1 MSLPVVSNETF
12 SSEREKKKTNL
23 LFSLF
28 CFISSL
34 VFISFTSALIFSIPF
49 LLLTLGSFLVLL

>member
-23 LFSLF
+23 LVSLF

-49 LLLTLGSFLVLL
+49 LLLTLGSFLLLL